1 MRKPVKERATSGRGP
16 VCFITGGASGI
27 GAASVKAFADAGYRV
42 AFGDLQVDK
51 GKALEKEIGR
61 EAFFQRLDVSS
72 EEDFAAS
79 VQAVL
84 GRWNRLDCLV
94 NNAAVAGV
102 LGPIAEIPLDEYE
115 YACGIIQR
123 SVFLGMREAARAM
136 QAQRSGSIVNIAS
149 ISGLT
154 GGYGPHVYSACKAAV
169 IALTKSVALELAES
183 GIRVNAICPG
193 AIETPIHTGVA
204 DERWVERMARI
215 RPGQKDYQAFDRMGL
230 PHEIAAAV
238 LWLAGDS
245 ASYVT
250 GQAIAV
256 DGGLTAGKPWRLQP
270 SFQREFHRA
279 KKR

>member
-1 MRKPVKERATSGRGP
+1 MSDSK
-16 VCFITGGASGI
+16 VCLITGGASGI
-27 GAASVKAFADAGYRV
+27 GAACVKAFADAGYRV
-42 AFGDLQVDK
+42 AFGDVQVDK
-51 GKALEKEIGR
+51 GKAVEQEIGR
-61 EAFFQRLDVSS
+61 DAFFQRLDVSS
-72 EEDFAAS
+72 EADFSAA

-84 GRWNRLDCLV
+84 GRWGRLDCLV
-94 NNAAVAGV
+94 NNAAIAGV

-136 QAQRSGSIVNIAS
+136 QPGRSGAIVNIAS
-149 ISGLT
+149 ISGLA

-183 GIRVNAICPG
+183 GIRVNAVCPG
-193 AIETPIHTGVA
+193 NVETPIHTGVT
-204 DERWVERMARI
+204 DERWVERMAKI
-215 RPGQKDYQAFDRMGL
+215 RPSHRDDQAIDRMGMPL
-230 PHEIAAAV
+230 EIAAAV
-238 LWLAGDS
+238 LWLAGD
-245 ASYVT
+245 AARYVT

-270 SFQREFHRA
+270 AFQREFHRA